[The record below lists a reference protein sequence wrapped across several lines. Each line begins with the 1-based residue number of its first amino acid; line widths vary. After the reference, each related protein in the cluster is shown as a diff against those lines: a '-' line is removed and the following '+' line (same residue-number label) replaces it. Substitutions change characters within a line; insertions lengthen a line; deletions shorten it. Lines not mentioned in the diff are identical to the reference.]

1 MTELSA
7 QLDDTAQAETLALT
21 VVERAGA
28 LTVTDA
34 KTYNE
39 AGTILVSIKDAM
51 KRITAYWDE
60 PVKKARAAWEELTKK
75 RGEMLKPM
83 EAAEATLKRDMAA
96 FHAKMEQMKAD
107 QERAIRETL
116 EAQAKKDQEA
126 LAKEN
131 EFLGNGKEAE
141 EIRHAPVYVP
151 PVELP
156 KVQEVDRIKYREDWK
171 AEVIDPLAVPREY
184 LVIDEKK
191 LAAVARA
198 LKADAKV
205 PGVRFF
211 PQKVIVAG
219 R

>member
-141 EIRHAPVYVP
+141 AIRQAPVYVP

-171 AEVIDPLAVPREY
+171 AEVTDPLAVPREY

>member
-34 KTYNE
+34 RTYNE

-51 KRITAYWDE
+51 KRITAYWDD
-60 PVKKARAAWEELTKK
+60 PVKKARAVWEELTKK
-75 RGEMLKPM
+75 RGDMLKPM
-83 EAAEATLKRDMAA
+83 EAAESTLKRDMAA
-96 FHAKMEQMKAD
+96 FHDKLEQLKAD
-107 QERAIRETL
+107 RELAIRETL
-116 EAQAKKDQEA
+116 EAQAKKDREA
-126 LAKEN
+126 LAAEN

-141 EIRHAPVYVP
+141 AIRQTPVYVP

-211 PQKVIVAG
+211 PQKIVVAG